1 VSGTI
6 SREISAWVI
15 KASGDTLALLGT
27 VPADMSAAGVVVGVY
42 YPDFGGYSEYGPS
55 HDPGFRY
62 PRNPGPRAGG
72 ANYGINASGQVVG
85 RYAETLLLT
94 SPPHTSAID
103 LNPYLGPARY
113 MSAAIPVH
121 ITDNGTILAFHDTLK
136 TAFLWRG
143 GKTRRVKLTTP
154 GYTLDR
160 VGSMND
166 RGQIIGHVTEK
177 GTAIGRAV
185 LLNPVP

>member
-1 VSGTI
+1 
-6 SREISAWVI
+6 
-15 KASGDTLALLGT
+15 
-27 VPADMSAAGVVVGVY
+27 
-42 YPDFGGYSEYGPS
+42 
-55 HDPGFRY
+55 
-62 PRNPGPRAGG
+62 
-72 ANYGINASGQVVG
+72 
-85 RYAETLLLT
+85 
-94 SPPHTSAID
+94 
-103 LNPYLGPARY
+103 